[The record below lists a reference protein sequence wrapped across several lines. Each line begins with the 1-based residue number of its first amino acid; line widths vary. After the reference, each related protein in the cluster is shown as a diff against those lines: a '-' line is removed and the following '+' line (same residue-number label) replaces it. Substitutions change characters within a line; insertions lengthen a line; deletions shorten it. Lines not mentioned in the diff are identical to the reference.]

1 MPSLVKKKIYL
12 GPIGSVILA
21 FIGHKQTDRQVKLIY
36 IDRSAELLLGLYF
49 SLVYI
54 FPLQSESSKGS

>member
-1 MPSLVKKKIYL
+1 MPSPVKKKL
-12 GPIGSVILA
+12 FGPDRFSHFGVYRS
-21 FIGHKQTDRQVKLIY
+21 QTNRQAKLKY
-36 IDRSAELLLGLYF
+36 IDRSADLLLGLYF